1 MPIMLGGSVG
11 RPERPLDPDAGPRE
25 RFAYDLR
32 MLRQQAGQ
40 PTYRELARRAHFSD
54 TTLSVAAAGTSLP
67 SLEVAVAFVA
77 ACEGD
82 VEEWTRRWHAVDA
95 ELRAAPSAA
104 SAAQL
109 PAAAVPVAPAVPAA
123 AVPAAPGIRAAEPA
137 PQAPPAL
144 PPRGRWKKPR
154 RSSVALGVLAAA
166 LVLGGSALGAL
177 ALATRGHPAG
187 GGDRP
192 GPAPLPSVPGVSSFY
207 KTFTATAGPGCPAQ
221 PGASFAAGGSWQ
233 RESDSHA
240 APTADINC
248 GGVFLAARLSQDS
261 RHPTSTAQW
270 AFDTNGALRCS
281 LSFWVPSVT
290 GATGSARYDL
300 IAANG
305 RVLAHYMIN
314 EALDAGLYVSTPRY
328 RLTSGKLRVRLTNAG
343 RGTGLVTTASVNIG
357 CS

>member
-54 TTLSVAAAGTSLP
+54 TTLSVAAAGTALP

-77 ACEGD
+77 ACDGD

-104 SAAQL
+104 
-109 PAAAVPVAPAVPAA
+109 PA
-123 AVPAAPGIRAAEPA
+123 
-137 PQAPPAL
+137 AL

-177 ALATRGHPAG
+177 AVATRGHPAG

-221 PGASFAAGGSWQ
+221 PGASFAVSGSWQ
-233 RESDSHA
+233 RETGGHA
-240 APTADINC
+240 APTADVNC

-261 RHPTSTAQW
+261 RHPASTAEW
-270 AFDTNGALRCS
+270 GFDTNGALRCS
-281 LSFWVPSVT
+281 LSFWVPPVS
-290 GATGSARYDL
+290 GAAGAARYDL

-305 RVLAHYMIN
+305 RVLAHYTIN

-343 RGTGLVTTASVNIG
+343 RGTGLVTAASVNIG